1 MMRKKQRWHLLLS
14 MWLHQLTD
22 ESEAC
27 AMASCH
33 VMRTIE
39 IKFSAAL
46 NSVSS
51 ERWQSQQTSMYRYV
65 NQQISSWKNEDML
78 YALYHM
84 SIESI
89 LFVWKIEQQTLCT
102 IHWNN
107 KCSLMSCCKLEHLY
121 FLKQVEYMHPFLFKE
136 VLNSH
141 LEWIDSNESLY
152 QKEPRNFFYQQMF
165 LSSIVVHVEPRSWLP
180 WCIRKPEKLKT
191 VSFWHGHYLS

>member
-1 MMRKKQRWHLLLS
+1 MFFNRGTHTLGPQGNRSSQRVLVQWWWWRRKDGICLYQCG
-14 MWLHQLTD
+14 LHQLTD

-46 NSVSS
+46 NNVSS

-107 KCSLMSCCKLEHLY
+107 KCSLMSCCKLEYLY
-121 FLKQVEYMHPFLFKE
+121 FLKQVDYMHLFLFKE

-141 LEWIDSNESLY
+141 LEWIGSNESLY
-152 QKEPRNFFYQQMF
+152 QKEPRNFF
-165 LSSIVVHVEPRSWLP
+165 
-180 WCIRKPEKLKT
+180 
-191 VSFWHGHYLS
+191 